1 MRQSVEIKNETLQ
14 INSSATVMFHNR
26 KFELTGFD
34 VFCGIENAQAVSPRG
49 VLLAANA
56 LSRRSSLSRNLAGK
70 TEISA
75 SWSRLRRASLP
86 LSQLCSAEA
95 HLVHSASWVFL
106 DVLTT
111 AIAAGA
117 SRAIADKQQNRYS
130 IASQPR
136 DGVTSRMPTQ
146 PRTPR
151 GLVSHTLINVAAR
164 SSVACGPETNCC
176 GTAVG
181 SQI

>member
-1 MRQSVEIKNETLQ
+1 MRQ
-14 INSSATVMFHNR
+14 ATVIKQEMSQIKPTVTVMLNGR
-26 KFELTGFD
+26 KGDLTGFEP
-34 VFCGIENAQAVSPRG
+34 FCGIENAQAVSPRG

-56 LSRRSSLSRNLAGK
+56 LSRRSSLSLNLAGRP
-70 TEISA
+70 EISA
-75 SWSRLRRASLP
+75 SRSRLRRASLP
-86 LSQLCSAEA
+86 LSKLCSAEA
-95 HLVHSASWVFL
+95 HLVHSASCVAS
-106 DVLTT
+106 DVPT
-111 AIAAGA
+111 AAMDADA
-117 SRAIADKQQNRYS
+117 SRAKADKQQNRYS
-130 IASQPR
+130 TASQPR